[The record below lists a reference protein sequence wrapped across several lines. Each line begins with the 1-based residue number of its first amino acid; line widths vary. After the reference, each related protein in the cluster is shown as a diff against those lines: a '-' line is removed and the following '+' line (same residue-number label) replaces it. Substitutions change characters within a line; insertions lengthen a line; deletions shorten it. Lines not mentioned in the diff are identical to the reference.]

1 MIRSR
6 YYPPSALDEAPS
18 GFRSAPLNAP
28 GLPATNYTLQVY
40 VEDCTG
46 CQLCVEACPVSAGGD
61 PIRKAINLAEREP
74 LLPAERQNIAFFETL
89 PRPDRARVDF
99 GTVRGTQFLEPLFE
113 FSGACADVADAV
125 PQTALAA
132 VW

>member
-1 MIRSR
+1 M
-6 YYPPSALDEAPS
+6 
-18 GFRSAPLNAP
+18 
-28 GLPATNYTLQVY
+28 Y

-113 FSGACADVADAV
+113 FSGACAG
-125 PQTALAA
+125 
-132 VW
+132 W